1 MKWKLESRE
10 KKRRGWREGYTCVVE
25 KNREKRKRKIKKRK
39 CMAGLKETKE
49 KYNLEMLSQYFH
61 NKF

>member
-1 MKWKLESRE
+1 MCGGEKSRE
-10 KKRRGWREGYTCVVE
+10 KKK
-25 KNREKRKRKIKKRK
+25 KNKKRK

-49 KYNLEMLSQYFH
+49 KYNLEMLLQYFH

>member
-1 MKWKLESRE
+1 METGKQRKKKERVEIRVYMCGGEKSRE
-10 KKRRGWREGYTCVVE
+10 KKK
-25 KNREKRKRKIKKRK
+25 KNKKRK

-49 KYNLEMLSQYFH
+49 KYNLEMLLQYFH